1 MNSFVPIVIC
11 SLFFCNGV
19 FGQQNTK
26 PDIAE
31 SKDKTLQLYDAYMGP
46 QAALYNGPEY
56 VPFLFKR
63 EGTTFYDSD
72 TLRTG
77 WISYDHYLYAEIPI
91 QYDVTREQVIIL
103 NFDQRSRLYLENS
116 MIDSFYYGGHTFIN
130 LPQNI
135 EQNLVTP
142 GFYEKVVT
150 GEISVFVLRK
160 KTFKETIKEN
170 QVVRVFNNN
179 DRIFLKKH
187 DKYFEIKNKEDVF
200 RVIGDKRNEVKTEM
214 RRQQI
219 KIRRKNFEEAVLAA
233 VKIYDHLM

>member
-1 MNSFVPIVIC
+1 
-11 SLFFCNGV
+11 
-19 FGQQNTK
+19 
-26 PDIAE
+26 
-31 SKDKTLQLYDAYMGP
+31 
-46 QAALYNGPEY
+46 
-56 VPFLFKR
+56 
-63 EGTTFYDSD
+63 
-72 TLRTG
+72 
-77 WISYDHYLYAEIPI
+77 
-91 QYDVTREQVIIL
+91 
-103 NFDQRSRLYLENS
+103 